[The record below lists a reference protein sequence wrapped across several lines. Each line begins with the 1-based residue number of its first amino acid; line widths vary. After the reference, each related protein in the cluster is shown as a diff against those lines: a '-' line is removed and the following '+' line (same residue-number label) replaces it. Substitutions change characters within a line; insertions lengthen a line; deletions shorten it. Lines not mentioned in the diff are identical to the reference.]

1 MKKQD
6 IIAAAQ
12 NHIKGAQASLA
23 KFAAELV
30 QDPERT
36 VHWSSSMFGYAA
48 NIYAWN
54 LVLTMAENDC
64 SLDVIVE
71 SLAETMVGSA
81 VRPANS
87 SNFAANHLEQEK
99 LRSVAEIYR
108 DFVRRQR
115 LLKQFAENK
124 PAATPA
130 ST

>member
-12 NHIKGAQASLA
+12 NHIKGAEASLA

-36 VHWSSSMFGYAA
+36 VHWSSSMFGYTA
-48 NIYAWN
+48 NIYAWKM
-54 LVLTMAENDC
+54 VLNMAENDC

-71 SLAETMVGSA
+71 SLTEQMAGSA

-99 LRSVAEIYR
+99 LRAVAEIYR
-108 DFVRRQR
+108 DFERRR
-115 LLKQFAENK
+115 RILRAMADKQS
-124 PAATPA
+124 TPA
-130 ST
+130 PNAT